1 MNVQLIRMTQEQRT
15 NIKFLTKLGKS
26 ATETLSLLQQAYGEE
41 CMSRARVFEWH
52 KRFREGREEVEDDP
66 KSGRPLSAKTDRN
79 IELVNQLV
87 RQDRRLTIRMMAEEL
102 EMSKESVRTILVENL
117 GMKKICARM
126 VPKLLSEEQKS
137 RRIQVC
143 EEILQQ
149 LEVNPDF
156 LSHVITGDE
165 SWIFQ
170 YDPETKR
177 QSRQWKSPSSPRPRK
192 ARMSKSKVKVM
203 LIVFFDCKGLVHY
216 EFVPEGQTV
225 NQEFYKAVLVRL
237 MEKVRRK
244 RRNLWENKQWLLHHD
259 NAPAHS
265 ALSIRQFLTS
275 RHVTTLDH
283 PPYSPDLAPC
293 DFFLFPK
300 LKSVLKGNR
309 FEDIDDIKD
318 ETTSLLKNIKEE
330 DFSTCFSAWKTRMQK
345 CIDQQGDY
353 FEGIHR

>member
-1 MNVQLIRMTQEQRT
+1 
-15 NIKFLTKLGKS
+15 
-26 ATETLSLLQQAYGEE
+26 
-41 CMSRARVFEWH
+41 MSRGRVFEWH

-66 KSGRPLSAKTDRN
+66 KSGRPVSAKTDRN
-79 IELVNQLV
+79 IERVNELV
-87 RQDRRLTIRMMAEEL
+87 RRDRRLTIRMMAEEL

-126 VPKLLSEEQKS
+126 VPKLLSDEQKS
-137 RRIQVC
+137 RRMRVC

-149 LEVNPDF
+149 LEVNEDF
-156 LSHVITGDE
+156 LSNVITGDE

-192 ARMSKSKVKVM
+192 ARMCKSKIKVM

-216 EFVPEGQTV
+216 EFVPIGQTV
-225 NQEFYKAVLVRL
+225 NQDFYKAVLVRL
-237 MEKVRRK
+237 MEKIRRK
-244 RRNLWENKQWLLHHD
+244 RRDLWESKQWLLHHD

-265 ALSIRQFLTS
+265 ALTIRQFLTS
-275 RHVTTLDH
+275 KQVTTLDH
-283 PPYSPDLAPC
+283 PPYSPDLAPS

-309 FEDIDDIKD
+309 FENIDDIKD
-318 ETTSLLKNIKEE
+318 ETTTFLKNIKEV
-330 DFSTCFSAWKTRMQK
+330 DFSACFDAWKTRMQK